1 MKMDNKVI
9 GLIAICAIV
18 VTNGLSILVLNNNH
32 KNEIQTINS
41 EYKKIEEE
49 YQETIKYNEAEI
61 LDLKNNIVELK
72 NKEENKYRK
81 FSSPN
86 EVELVAG
93 YFTVGKDVKEG
104 IYDIVHIEGQ
114 GLVSINE
121 DQCFQ
126 IGTDKEWGD
135 AEEVKNV
142 KLKEGDKIEVTSGLT
157 FRFIPVE
164 E

>member
-1 MKMDNKVI
+1 MKMNKKVI
-9 GLIAICAIV
+9 GLIVAGTIV
-18 VTNGLSILVLNNNH
+18 VTNCISISCVNSSY
-32 KNEIQTINS
+32 KNEINN
-41 EYKKIEEE
+41 YKKSEEQ
-49 YQETIKYNEAEI
+49 YQTEI
-61 LDLKNNIVELK
+61 LNLKNDIIELK
-72 NKEENKYRK
+72 NKEENKYRE

-86 EVELVAG
+86 EVELGAG

-114 GLVSINE
+114 GLVGINDE
-121 DQCFQ
+121 EWYQ
-126 IGTDKEWGD
+126 IGTDKEYGD

>member
-1 MKMDNKVI
+1 MKMNKKVI
-9 GLIAICAIV
+9 GLITIGSIV

-32 KNEIQTINS
+32 KNEIENINN
-41 EYKKIEEE
+41 EYKKI
-49 YQETIKYNEAEI
+49 IKYNEDEI
-61 LDLKNNIVELK
+61 LNLKNDIIELK
-72 NKEENKYRK
+72 NKEEDKYRE

-86 EVELVAG
+86 EVELGTG

-104 IYDIVHIEGQ
+104 VYDIVHIEGQ
-114 GLVSINE
+114 GLVGINDE
-121 DQCFQ
+121 EWYQ
-126 IGTDKEWGD
+126 IGTDKEYGD

-142 KLKEGDKIEVTSGLT
+142 KLKEGDKIEVISGLT